1 MKTIKDIMASSVYT
15 ASENDT
21 LSEVAV
27 IMLEKNVGCLPVL
40 DDEDKLVGFL
50 SETDFAGKEK
60 LIPFSR
66 NHAPQLFGKWLNEG
80 EIEKMYQNAKTIKVK
95 EIMSTPPITIEEDA
109 TITDLIEKIMKY
121 DIHRIPVVN
130 DDKLVGIVSRRD
142 LLKLLLSK

>member
-1 MKTIKDIMASSVYT
+1 MKTIKDIMVSSVYT

-50 SETDFAGKEK
+50 SETDFTGKEK

-109 TITDLIEKIMKY
+109 TITDLIGKIMKY

>member
-1 MKTIKDIMASSVYT
+1 MKTIKDIMVSSVYT

-109 TITDLIEKIMKY
+109 TITDLIGKIMKY
-121 DIHRIPVVN
+121 DIHRMPVVN